1 MEVDEASDFEPALP
15 LDQLYNPDCVDF
27 AANFYPNTYSQTW
40 VAERE
45 ALRHYCRKDAEWY
58 ATFIDLLITNIRR
71 REPIHRL
78 RHHMFQLLQGNAHTQ
93 QHPANQQR
101 A

>member
-1 MEVDEASDFEPALP
+1 MAEPPTAMEVDEASDFEPALP

-45 ALRHYCRKDAEWY
+45 SWLQQ
-58 ATFIDLLITNIRR
+58 RR
-71 REPIHRL
+71 R
-78 RHHMFQLLQGNAHTQ
+78 
-93 QHPANQQR
+93 R
-101 A
+101 AAADTSD